1 MIPPRL
7 LTDGLLRS
15 AAAFPDKA
23 ALIDSEGT
31 CTYGQL
37 RDSASRLAGFLQGQG
52 VQRGDRVAIYLDNS
66 WLCAAAIYGV
76 LLAGG
81 VFVVVNPQTKSAK
94 LRYILTD
101 CQAVGLIT
109 DQHLAVQYEAAIKDL
124 TNLRVVLSAGIETSS
139 DNDSRL
145 IELREVLQSS
155 RPQEA
160 RAKVIA
166 TDLAAL
172 IYTSG
177 STGEPKGVMQTH
189 QSMVFAA
196 WSIIEYLE
204 MSAEDRI
211 LVVLPMAFD
220 YGLYQL
226 LMSIFVGATLVI
238 ERSFA
243 FPGRVYEVMQRA
255 GITVVPGVPTVFA
268 TMRSSHLKSPL
279 SFPDVRIITNTAAA
293 LAPALLPALGEIFPN
308 ARIFKMYGLTEC
320 KRVAYLNPELLATDP
335 DSVGVAIPGTEVSL
349 HTLSGERA
357 APGEPGILHVRGPHV
372 MVGYWN
378 QPELT
383 AHMLREGPVPGE
395 RILVTHDWFSQDEK
409 GLLRF
414 VGRSDDI
421 IKTRGE
427 KVSPIEVE
435 NLLCNM
441 DGIDQAAVIGIPD
454 EQLGEQIKAFVVA
467 DQGAQLTSNSVRRF
481 CSLHLENFMVPQ
493 QIEFLPELPRTGN
506 GKIDKKLLASSEV

>member
-15 AAAFPDKA
+15 ATAFPDKA

-37 RDSASRLAGFLQGQG
+37 QDSALRLAGFLADQGL
-52 VQRGDRVAIYLDNS
+52 QRGDRVAIYLDNS

-81 VFVVVNPQTKSAK
+81 VFVVINPQTKSAK

-101 CQAVGLIT
+101 CQAMALIT
-109 DQHLAVQYEAAIKDL
+109 DQHLAIQYETAVKDL
-124 TNLRVVLSAGIETSS
+124 ADLLVVLSAGIETPPDTES
-139 DNDSRL
+139 NL
-145 IELREVLQSS
+145 VELRAVLKTS
-155 RPQEA
+155 RQQKLT
-160 RAKVIA
+160 AKVIA

-243 FPGRVYEVMQRA
+243 FPGRVYEVMRNA

-320 KRVAYLNPELLATDP
+320 KRVAYLKPDLLATDP
-335 DSVGVAIPGTEVSL
+335 DSVGIAIPGTEVSL
-349 HTLSGERA
+349 HTLSGEIA

-395 RILVTHDWFSQDEK
+395 RVLVTHDWFSQDEN

-441 DGIDQAAVIGIPD
+441 DGILQAAVIGVPD

-467 DQGAQLTSNSVRRF
+467 DQGAQLTTNSVRRF
-481 CSLHLENFMVPQ
+481 CSLHLENFMV
-493 QIEFLPELPRTGN
+493 
-506 GKIDKKLLASSEV
+506 